1 MSIDVAVILIHDSS
15 RQASMRSD
23 SVVVLIQS
31 LGRQAIKPPLQL
43 ARASPRNQSRS
54 RPEQTASYIA

>member
-1 MSIDVAVILIHDSS
+1 MSIDVAVILIHVSS

-23 SVVVLIQS
+23 SIVVLIQG
-31 LGRQAIKPPLQL
+31 LGRHATKYPLQL

-54 RPEQTASYIA
+54 RPEQTASYVA